1 MSSRLKFIKADPD
14 KPSNTSKGNGLILE
28 TPYKPGFVED
38 KDLETVKMAIDKE
51 LSEISNAFYKTTERT
66 ADTIT
71 RIDSIEIGT
80 DGLLAKIE
88 EVDKVSKEGD
98 VALASRIT
106 TISAEVADNKSS
118 ITTESEA
125 RAEADK
131 VITTRVDNILGAME
145 GDLGPLVGQIQT
157 DLRVLAENDEV
168 LAESITTLKAE
179 SAAGDA
185 TLTQNMTVISSAL
198 GKVEAKWGIQ
208 TNVNGKVSG
217 IQLNNDGASS
227 AFEVVADRFTISD
240 GTSNTIPPF
249 EVVGGHTRIK
259 SAFINSIQSD
269 NWDGA
274 NTGWAITRDGW
285 AHFNNVTVRGT
296 VYANAGTFTG
306 TVNANAGTFNG
317 TVNANGGEFNN
328 VVIKENCVVLGTL
341 YADRIVG
348 LPTGKS
354 FGPLNRDLNGGDGGW
369 ATIASFNLDSANGR
383 FNIGGLAAINSNSSG
398 YADGFADYFP
408 CFRVL
413 LNGAQ
418 VAFFYT
424 GLPRYNLDSFYP
436 TSASSGKING
446 GSTGSSVTIQI
457 GAVSVTRST
466 GAVTLMTNH
475 RIQPYARVQGL
486 TIFFYNSI
494 DR

>member
-1 MSSRLKFIKADPD
+1 MSSRLRFVKVDPD
-14 KPSNTSKGNGLILE
+14 KPSNSSKGNGLILE

-51 LSEISNAFYKTTERT
+51 LSEISNAFYKTTEKT

-71 RIDSIEIGT
+71 RIDKIEIEG
-80 DGLLAKIE
+80 DNLLAKIE
-88 EVDKVSKEGD
+88 EVDRVSKEGD
-98 VALASRIT
+98 AALAERITTLTATVDDNSAKITEETRVRTDADSALAERITKLEADTGDDWKAAIEEEKIARVDGDGALAS
-106 TISAEVADNKSS
+106 
-118 ITTESEA
+118 
-125 RAEADK
+125 
-131 VITTRVDNILGAME
+131 
-145 GDLGPLVGQIQT
+145 Q
-157 DLRVLAENDEV
+157 
-168 LAESITTLKAE
+168 ITTLKAQSE
-179 SAAGDA
+179 AGDA
-185 TLTQNMTVISSAL
+185 TLTQNMTVIADKT
-198 GKVEAKWGIQ
+198 GKLEAKWGVQ

-227 AFEVVADRFTISD
+227 SFSVVADRFTISD

-249 EVVGGHTRIK
+249 EVVGGNTRIK
-259 SAFINSIQSD
+259 SAFVEVIQSD
-269 NWDGA
+269 NWNGST
-274 NTGWAITRDGW
+274 TGWAINKAGY
-285 AHFNNVTVRGT
+285 ANFQGVTVRGNIIADSGTFNGT
-296 VYANAGTFTG
+296 VNASAGTFT
-306 TVNANAGTFNG
+306 G

-341 YADRIVG
+341 YADRIIG

-354 FGPLNRDLNGGDGGW
+354 FGPLNADLNGGDGGW
-369 ATIASFNLDSANGR
+369 ATIATFNLDSADGR

-398 YADGFADYFP
+398 YSDGFADYFP
-408 CFRVL
+408 CYRVL

-436 TSASSGKING
+436 TSASSGKVNG

-475 RIQPYARVQGL
+475 RIQPYAKVQGL

-494 DR
+494 DK